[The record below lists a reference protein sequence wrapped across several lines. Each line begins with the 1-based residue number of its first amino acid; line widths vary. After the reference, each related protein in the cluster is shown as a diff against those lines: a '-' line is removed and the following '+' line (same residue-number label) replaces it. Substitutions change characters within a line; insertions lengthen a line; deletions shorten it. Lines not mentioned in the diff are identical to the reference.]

1 MVHSAQ
7 DEMDTTVLHS
17 TRLCVRIFDP
27 RFVYTTT
34 NLVFYTDTSC
44 LSEYSSLSL
53 SRVRSYHKSLTV
65 FIVYFSVCIAV
76 TRCKHLLHST
86 HTMADLYQLSCDQDD
101 LPAVPINHPPGAP
114 GDDVRDS
121 HEDMLLPPPRVNV
134 TDAAADHLERPAPP
148 RSASLPASP
157 RLQESLDN
165 IGCTWLAGDPQGVVA
180 AAAAAAL
187 RRGGHSLRRPHIG
200 RAPSAPARPRRSSP
214 PRGCLC
220 FDCRGSALLL

>member
-1 MVHSAQ
+1 
-7 DEMDTTVLHS
+7 MD
-17 TRLCVRIFDP
+17 P
-27 RFVYTTT
+27 
-34 NLVFYTDTSC
+34 
-44 LSEYSSLSL
+44 
-53 SRVRSYHKSLTV
+53 
-65 FIVYFSVCIAV
+65 
-76 TRCKHLLHST
+76 
-86 HTMADLYQLSCDQDD
+86 YQLNCDQED
-101 LPAVPINHPPGAP
+101 LPAVLVDRSPGAP
-114 GDDVRDS
+114 GVAAHDS
-121 HEDMLLPPPRVNV
+121 HDDPQLTPPRVEC
-134 TDAAADHLERPAPP
+134 AADHLERPAPP

-220 FDCRGSALLL
+220 YDCRGSALLL